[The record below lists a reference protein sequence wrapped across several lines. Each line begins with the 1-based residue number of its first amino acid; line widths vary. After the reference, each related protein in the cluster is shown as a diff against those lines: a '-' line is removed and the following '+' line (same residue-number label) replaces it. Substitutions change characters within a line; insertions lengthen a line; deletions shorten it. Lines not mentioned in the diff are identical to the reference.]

1 MFMISIIC
9 LSFLWWSDY
18 SFNGGLFLVF
28 NWTLDAGL
36 ELSVSCFCPFLPP
49 VHSSHSALSPDH
61 RYRPCGLWRKL
72 QTASVR
78 NRSAS
83 SFLQP
88 YPLII
93 HPLDSH
99 SRIILIPMLFFPCFS
114 FALCTFWCSV
124 WLVDALSSA
133 GILKAS
139 WCATSVFQNVFTV
152 HSFIWRETEKH
163 ATFRRLEHTPA
174 QTSINI

>member
-1 MFMISIIC
+1 MNSVKDVLISIIC
-9 LSFLWWSDY
+9 RSDY
-18 SFNGGLFLVF
+18 IFNCGLFLVF

-36 ELSVSCFCPFLPP
+36 EFSVSCFCPFLPP
-49 VHSSHSALSPDH
+49 VHASHSALSPDA
-61 RYRPCGLWRKL
+61 RYRPRCLWRKL

-99 SRIILIPMLFFPCFS
+99 SRIILIPMLFFTCLLHPGR
-114 FALCTFWCSV
+114 CTFWCSV

-139 WCATSVFQNVFTV
+139 WCATPVFQNVFTI
-152 HSFIWRETEKH
+152 HSSIWRETQKNMQPFTDSNTHLHKH
-163 ATFRRLEHTPA
+163 A
-174 QTSINI
+174 